1 MNCCFF
7 LFFFIF
13 VKAALAVLNEDAN
26 RAGFSGALLCMQH
39 PPANFDALH
48 RLHVN
53 YSIFFLY
60 RFILGIHVESL
71 LITVSCGLFNSFVC
85 LCT

>member
-1 MNCCFF
+1 
-7 LFFFIF
+7 
-13 VKAALAVLNEDAN
+13 
-26 RAGFSGALLCMQH
+26 MQH